1 LVTTCGKHLLRWD
14 NESKESHHP
23 LFREFSETDIVLI
36 SDYDKGD
43 ITKDL
48 VSKYAKT
55 NKVFVDPIQE
65 PDIYANAFLVKPNMK
80 EFLTWTN
87 KFDLVSA
94 QKLMDKYNWNWL
106 VVTDGGNGIHLFEK
120 DTDRHD
126 HFTDECG
133 VVADVTGAGDV
144 VISTIVVEYLK
155 GNQIPEACRKANKNA
170 TECVQK
176 KGTSL
181 FCED

>member
-1 LVTTCGKHLLRWD
+1 
-14 NESKESHHP
+14 
-23 LFREFSETDIVLI
+23 
-36 SDYDKGD
+36 
-43 ITKDL
+43 
-48 VSKYAKT
+48 
-55 NKVFVDPIQE
+55 
-65 PDIYANAFLVKPNMK
+65 MK